1 MAEQRRGLRGI
12 TWLYGFRLD
21 WQENV
26 RLNLLA
32 LLVGVAAG
40 FVAIGFRYLILGI
53 QNLALFGTLSMSRTD
68 PTTHAL
74 GGWIVLVPAAG
85 GLVVGLLTSFLASEA
100 RGHGVP
106 EVMEAI
112 ALHGGRL
119 RRRLVGVKALASAV
133 TIGTGGSA
141 GREGPIVQ
149 IGSALGATIASAF
162 RLPTSMTKVLVACG
176 ASGGIAATFNTPIGG
191 VLFSI
196 ELILMELKTR
206 SFVPL
211 VMASVF
217 ATIVSRIF
225 LGQYP
230 AFIVPQYGFA
240 HAVELVFYL
249 ILGVLA
255 GVVAVG
261 MVFALYRAEDLFDRL
276 PVPPYLRPV
285 AGGLLLGATA
295 FFFPQILGVGYETID
310 AVLHEG
316 HVGHMLLALMVLK
329 ILALSLTLGSGGSG
343 GVFAPSLFVGAC
355 LGGAFGTLV
364 HYLFPASTATS
375 GAYAIVGMAAVF
387 SGAGRATL
395 TSIIILFEMTRDYR
409 IILPLMFACVVA
421 DLVAWLLHPD
431 SIYTKK
437 LSRRGVRVVQDME
450 VDRLSRMYV
459 RDVMERGVETVEE
472 TATVRE
478 AHDKALDSERRAL
491 PVVNERE
498 ELVGIITQTD
508 FGRAFEAGQTD
519 QPVSAYA
526 TYDVITTHP
535 EESLAEAVVKFSE
548 VNQIPVVDR
557 WNRASL
563 LGLLTRKDLL
573 KLRGP
578 DAGRRARR
586 IPSPAG

>member
-1 MAEQRRGLRGI
+1 MTAEKRRGVRGI
-12 TWLYGFRLD
+12 PWLYGFRLD
-21 WQENV
+21 WQENI

-32 LLVGVAAG
+32 LVVGVASG
-40 FVAIGFRYLILGI
+40 FVAIGFRYLILWI
-53 QNLALFGTLSMSRTD
+53 QNLTLFGSVSMSRSD
-68 PTTHAL
+68 PATHTL
-74 GGWIVLVPAAG
+74 GGWIVLAPAAG
-85 GLVVGLLTSFLASEA
+85 GLLVGLMTVYLASEA

-119 RRRLVGVKALASAV
+119 RTRLVGVKALASAV

-149 IGSALGATIASAF
+149 IGSSLGSTIARAF
-162 RLPTSMTKVLVACG
+162 QLPASMTKVLVACG

-196 ELILMELKTR
+196 ELILLELKTR

-211 VMASVF
+211 VIASVF

-240 HAVELVFYL
+240 HTVELLFYL

-255 GVVAVG
+255 GVVAVA
-261 MVFALYRAEDLFDRL
+261 MVFVLYKAEDLFERL
-276 PVPPYLRPV
+276 PGPPYLRPV
-285 AGGLLLGATA
+285 AGGLLLGSIA
-295 FFFPQILGVGYETID
+295 FFFPHVLGVGYETID

-316 HVGHMLLALMVLK
+316 HVGHMLLVLMALK
-329 ILALSLTLGSGGSG
+329 IVALSLTLGSGGSG

-355 LGGAFGTLV
+355 LGGAFGALV
-364 HYLFPASTATS
+364 HHLFPASTATY
-375 GAYAIVGMAAVF
+375 GAYALVGMAAVF

-409 IILPLMFACVVA
+409 VILPLMFACVVA
-421 DLVAWLLHPD
+421 DLVAWILHPD
-431 SIYTKK
+431 SIYTAK

-450 VDRLSRMYV
+450 VDLLSRMYV
-459 RDVMERGVETVEE
+459 KDVMERGVETVEE

-491 PVVNERE
+491 PVVNARQ

-508 FGRAFEAGQTD
+508 LGRAVEADETD

-526 TYDVITTHP
+526 TRDVITTYP
-535 EESLAEAVVKFSE
+535 EETLAEAVIKFSE
-548 VNQIPVVDR
+548 ANQIPVVER
-557 WNRASL
+557 WNRRSL
-563 LGLLTRKDLL
+563 VGLLTRKDLL

-578 DAGRRARR
+578 DAGRQ
-586 IPSPAG
+586 AG